1 MTYSFSTPLVFVFSL
16 IIQTLMAQTK
26 PCPYEEKMRSQG
38 LVDVQMEIKQVLVQL
53 KYATTDNFMH
63 QNVYGCLTKAY
74 LQKQTVAKLSLAQSL
89 LEKEKPGYRLLIYD
103 AARPLSKQWDLWNA
117 LPQYPPK
124 IRKNYVASPQE
135 HSIHNYGSAVD
146 LTIADESGQAIDMGT
161 PFDYFGKKAYPKA
174 EKEMEEQGIL
184 SKEVIKNRLLLRKV
198 MQKAGFLPIEYE
210 WWHFNAFSRAEA
222 KKRFQVVQ

>member
-146 LTIADESGQAIDMGT
+146 LTIADESGLPIDMGT

>member
-103 AARPLSKQWDLWNA
+103 AARPLSKQWALWNA

>member
-1 MTYSFSTPLVFVFSL
+1 MTYSFSTPFVFVFSL

-103 AARPLSKQWDLWNA
+103 AARPLSKQWALWNA

>member
-26 PCPYEEKMRSQG
+26 PCLYEEKMRSQG

-146 LTIADESGQAIDMGT
+146 LTIADESGLPIDMGT

>member
-1 MTYSFSTPLVFVFSL
+1 MTYSFSTPLVFAFSL
-16 IIQTLMAQTK
+16 ILHSLMAQTK
-26 PCPYEEKMRSQG
+26 PCLYEEKMRSQG

-63 QNVYGCLTKAY
+63 QNVYGCLTKAF

-117 LPQYPPK
+117 LPQYPPQ

-161 PFDYFGKKAYPKA
+161 PFDFFGKRAYPKA
-174 EKEMEEQGIL
+174 EKEMEEKGIL
-184 SKEVIKNRLLLRKV
+184 SKEVIQNRLLLRKV

>member
-135 HSIHNYGSAVD
+135 HSIHNYGNAVD
-146 LTIADESGQAIDMGT
+146 LTIADESGLPIDMGT